1 MKDLTLNKID
11 DWLAELLSGSDQDKE
26 KAQLLI
32 EIRTE
37 LISESEALEKLSKR
51 ISSTEEELL
60 KRLPIKTGDYAV
72 ATIDGEDK
80 IGQISEIHT
89 ISLSPSLVII
99 ALSPHFYPEYL
110 MDIDKLRKPSLEEIE
125 YFKSNRLNIKGDI
138 ERKEKADH
146 E

>member
-1 MKDLTLNKID
+1 MKDLMLNKID
-11 DWLAELLSGSDQDKE
+11 DWLTELLSGSNQEKE

-51 ISSTEEELL
+51 ARSTEEELL
-60 KRLPIKTGDYAV
+60 KRLPLKTGDYAV
-72 ATIDGEDK
+72 ATIDGKDK

-110 MDIDKLRKPSLEEIE
+110 MDIDKIRKASQEEIE
-125 YFKSNRLNIKGDI
+125 DFESNRLNIEEDI
-138 ERKEKADH
+138 ERKEKADP